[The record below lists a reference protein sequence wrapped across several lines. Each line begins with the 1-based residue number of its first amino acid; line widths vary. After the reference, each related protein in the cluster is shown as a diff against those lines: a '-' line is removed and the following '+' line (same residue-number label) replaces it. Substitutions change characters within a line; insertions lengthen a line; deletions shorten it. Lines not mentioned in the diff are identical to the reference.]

1 VSNHHTSSIQSHGQS
16 PGQSGAPIDQALSR
30 RKIIVTC
37 GTGGVGKTTLSAAL
51 AFRAALLGKR
61 TVVITID
68 PAKRL
73 ATSLGLETLG
83 DDPTDLTPTLL
94 AALDKARNTG
104 ATHLPPNSQ
113 VGTIAAIIPD
123 TKRTFELFVSQLAPT
138 PQVADRVMKNPIF
151 KIFTKEFSGA
161 NEYMAMER
169 LYALEQS
176 GLYDCIILDTPPSR
190 NTMAF
195 LDAPKLLAQFFEEKM
210 IRWLILPTNR
220 LVGAGMKKALEI
232 LERLTGAGFM
242 TNLLDFA
249 AGLFELQTGFTQ
261 NLNRIV
267 SLLESEEVGFVMV
280 TTPTPDTAPEVK
292 HFLDTLQE
300 HRLHF
305 DGVALNRT
313 LSYLGKETASLNRE
327 PALEVLAALQSREA
341 KVLFELKKNSVPL
354 CAMLP
359 ELARDVH
366 SVEDLLYV
374 ALAFD
379 PDRSASER

>member
-1 VSNHHTSSIQSHGQS
+1 VNKSHIAGH
-16 PGQSGAPIDQALSR
+16 IDVALSR

-94 AALDKARNTG
+94 AALDKARLTDG
-104 ATHLPPNSQ
+104 FKLPPNSQ

-123 TKRTFELFVSQLAPT
+123 TKRTFELFVTDIAPT
-138 PQVADRVMKNPIF
+138 PEAAERVMKNPIF

-169 LYALEQS
+169 LYALERS

-190 NTMAF
+190 NTMQF
-195 LDAPKLLAQFFEEKM
+195 LDAPKLLGQFFEEKM
-210 IRWLILPTNR
+210 IRWLVVPTNK
-220 LVGAGMKKALEI
+220 LVSAGMKKALGI

-249 AGLFELQTGFTQ
+249 TGLFELQTGFTQ
-261 NLNRIV
+261 NLKRIV
-267 SLLESEEVGFVMV
+267 TLLESDEVGFVMV
-280 TTPTPDTAPEVK
+280 TTATPDTAPEVK
-292 HFLDTLQE
+292 HFLETLKD

-313 LSYLGKETASLNRE
+313 LGYLGTTTALDGFASGE
-327 PALEVLAALQSREA
+327 PALEVLAALRSREA
-341 KVLFELKKNSVPL
+341 KVLHELKKYSVPL
-354 CAMLP
+354 CATLP

-379 PDRSASER
+379 PDRSAPER

>member
-1 VSNHHTSSIQSHGQS
+1 VS
-16 PGQSGAPIDQALSR
+16 IDQALSR
-30 RKIIVTC
+30 RKIIVCC
-37 GTGGVGKTTLSAAL
+37 GTGGVGKTTLSAAV

-73 ATSLGLETLG
+73 ATSLGLKALG
-83 DDPTDLTPTLL
+83 DEPFDLTPALKAAMKSSPALASLELKGTL
-94 AALDKARNTG
+94 AA
-104 ATHLPPNSQ
+104 
-113 VGTIAAIIPD
+113 VMPD
-123 TKRTFELFVSQLAPT
+123 TRRTFEIFVNEIAPSAV
-138 PQVADRVMKNPIF
+138 VAERVMKNPIF
-151 KIFTKEFSGA
+151 QIFAKEFSGA

-190 NTMAF
+190 NTLSF
-195 LDAPKLLAQFFEEKM
+195 LNAPKLLAQFFEERM
-210 IRWLILPTNR
+210 IRWLVVPTNK
-220 LVGAGMKKALEI
+220 LVSIGMKKAMGI

-249 AGLFELQTGFTQ
+249 SGLFELQEGFTA
-261 NLNRIV
+261 NLKRIV
-267 SLLESEEVGFVMV
+267 SLLESSEVGFIMV
-280 TTPTPDTAPEVK
+280 TTPTPDTSPEVR
-292 HFLDTLQE
+292 HFLETLKE

-313 LSYLGKETASLNRE
+313 FSDLSISSIPSQE
-327 PALEVLAALQSREA
+327 PAFQVLATLQEREKTILSDLKQHSIEMCA
-341 KVLFELKKNSVPL
+341 K
-354 CAMLP
+354 LP

-379 PDRSASER
+379 SADSNIANVPRLHA

>member
-1 VSNHHTSSIQSHGQS
+1 VNKSHIAGH
-16 PGQSGAPIDQALSR
+16 IDAALAR

-94 AALDKARNTG
+94 AALDKARLTDEFQ
-104 ATHLPPNSQ
+104 LPPNSQ

-123 TKRTFELFVSQLAPT
+123 TKRTFELFVTELAPT
-138 PQVADRVMKNPIF
+138 PEAADRVMKNPIF
-151 KIFTKEFSGA
+151 QIFTKEFSGA

-169 LYALEQS
+169 LYALERS

-190 NTMAF
+190 NTMQF

-210 IRWLILPTNR
+210 IRWLIVPTNK
-220 LVGAGMKKALEI
+220 LVSAGMKKALGI

-249 AGLFELQTGFTQ
+249 TGLFELQTGFTQ
-261 NLNRIV
+261 NLKRIV
-267 SLLESEEVGFVMV
+267 TLLESDQVGFVMV
-280 TTPTPDTAPEVK
+280 TTATPDTAPEVG
-292 HFLDTLQE
+292 HFLETLKE

-313 LSYLGKETASLNRE
+313 LSYLGVNSDTSTNHE
-327 PALEVLAALQSREA
+327 PALEVLAALRSREA
-341 KVLFELKKNSVPL
+341 KVLHELKKNSVPL
-354 CAMLP
+354 CATLP

-379 PDRSASER
+379 PDRSVSER

>member
-1 VSNHHTSSIQSHGQS
+1 MNKSHIAGH
-16 PGQSGAPIDQALSR
+16 IDAALAR

-94 AALDKARNTG
+94 AALDKARLTDEFQ
-104 ATHLPPNSQ
+104 LPPNSQ

-123 TKRTFELFVSQLAPT
+123 TKRTFELFVTELAPT
-138 PQVADRVMKNPIF
+138 PEAADRVMKNPIF
-151 KIFTKEFSGA
+151 QIFTKEFSGA

-169 LYALEQS
+169 LYALERS

-190 NTMAF
+190 NTMQF

-210 IRWLILPTNR
+210 IRWLIVPTNK
-220 LVGAGMKKALEI
+220 LVSAGMKKALGI

-249 AGLFELQTGFTQ
+249 TGLFELQTGFTQ
-261 NLNRIV
+261 NLKRIV
-267 SLLESEEVGFVMV
+267 TLLESDQVGFVMV
-280 TTPTPDTAPEVK
+280 TTATPDTAPEVG
-292 HFLDTLQE
+292 HFLETLKE

-313 LSYLGKETASLNRE
+313 LSYLGVNSDTSTNHE
-327 PALEVLAALQSREA
+327 PALEVLAALRSREA
-341 KVLFELKKNSVPL
+341 KVLHELKKNSVPL
-354 CAMLP
+354 CATLP

-379 PDRSASER
+379 PDRSVSER

>member
-1 VSNHHTSSIQSHGQS
+1 VNKSHIAGH
-16 PGQSGAPIDQALSR
+16 IDAALAR

-94 AALDKARNTG
+94 AALDKARLTDEFQ
-104 ATHLPPNSQ
+104 LPPNSQ

-123 TKRTFELFVSQLAPT
+123 TKRTFELFVTELAPT
-138 PQVADRVMKNPIF
+138 PEAADRVMKNPIF
-151 KIFTKEFSGA
+151 QIFTKEFSGA

-169 LYALEQS
+169 LYALERS

-190 NTMAF
+190 NTMQF

-210 IRWLILPTNR
+210 IRWLIVPTNK
-220 LVGAGMKKALEI
+220 LVSAGMKKALGI

-249 AGLFELQTGFTQ
+249 TGLFELQTGFTQ
-261 NLNRIV
+261 NLKRIV
-267 SLLESEEVGFVMV
+267 TLLESDQVGFVMV
-280 TTPTPDTAPEVK
+280 TTATPDTAPEVG
-292 HFLDTLQE
+292 HFLETLKE

-313 LSYLGKETASLNRE
+313 LSYLGVNSDASTNHE
-327 PALEVLAALQSREA
+327 PALEVLAALRSREA
-341 KVLFELKKNSVPL
+341 KVLHELKKNSVPL
-354 CAMLP
+354 CATLP

-379 PDRSASER
+379 PDRSVSER